1 MRSTCLVAGIVLAV
15 ALQSLGNMPLY
26 AQDNAKDTSPPVK
39 VTELYKTTL
48 ADVPGKEARI
58 LQLEIAPGAHV
69 GWHYHPGDACAYVQ
83 EGSMVLVPRGK
94 TPVTMNQSDTG
105 CLPPRVVH
113 DDKNASQTAPVKFL
127 VFFVTRKGQPFAVPV
142 K

>member
-1 MRSTCLVAGIVLAV
+1 MRPTCLVASIVLAV
-15 ALQSLGNMPLY
+15 ALQSVGNRPLY
-26 AQDNAKDTSPPVK
+26 AQDNAKDASPVK
-39 VTELYKTTL
+39 VTELYKTNL
-48 ADVPGKEARI
+48 AEAPGKEARI

-94 TPVTMNQSDTG
+94 TPVAMNQSDTG
-105 CLPPRVVH
+105 CLPRRVVH

-127 VFFVTRKGQPFAVPV
+127 VFFVTQKGQPFAVPV

>member
-1 MRSTCLVAGIVLAV
+1 MRSTCLVASIVLAV
-15 ALQSLGNMPLY
+15 ALQSVGNRPLY
-26 AQDNAKDTSPPVK
+26 AQDNAKDASPIK
-39 VTELYKTTL
+39 VTELYKTNL
-48 ADVPGKEARI
+48 AEAPGKEARI

-83 EGSMVLVPRGK
+83 EGSMVLVPLGK
-94 TPVTMNQSDTG
+94 TTVTMNQGDTG

-113 DDKNASQTAPVKFL
+113 DDKNASQAAPVKFL

>member
-1 MRSTCLVAGIVLAV
+1 
-15 ALQSLGNMPLY
+15 
-26 AQDNAKDTSPPVK
+26 
-39 VTELYKTTL
+39 
-48 ADVPGKEARI
+48 
-58 LQLEIAPGAHV
+58 
-69 GWHYHPGDACAYVQ
+69 
-83 EGSMVLVPRGK
+83 MVLVLRGK
-94 TPVTMNQSDTG
+94 TPVTMNRSDTG

>member
-1 MRSTCLVAGIVLAV
+1 MKSAALIVGAALVV
-15 ALQSLGNMPLY
+15 ALYSSGDRTLY
-26 AQDNAKDTSPPVK
+26 AQESSQVK
-39 VTELYKTTL
+39 VAELYKTNL
-48 ADVPGKEARI
+48 AEAPGKEARI

-69 GWHYHPGDACAYVQ
+69 GWHYHPGDACAYVL

-94 TPVTMNQSDTG
+94 TPVPMNQGETG
-105 CLPPRVVH
+105 CVAPRAVH

-127 VFFVTRKGQPFAVPV
+127 VFFVTEKGRPFAVQV